1 LEGFFCSMDSLKNDT
16 FVTSKVSM
24 SPRILLSHKKIE
36 IILNRLSCQLIEK
49 FNDFDDVVLV
59 GLQPRGVYLLNRL
72 VEMLENSYGIKKV
85 INGKLDITFFRDDF
99 RRFDKTL
106 SPSSNEM
113 ELTIE
118 GKSVVIIDDVLYT
131 GRSIRAALT
140 ALDNYGRPNDIQ
152 LLVLIDR
159 RFSRDLPIQ
168 PDYIGAQVDALEGD
182 KVRVQWKDK
191 SKDDTVFIEKR

>member
-1 LEGFFCSMDSLKNDT
+1 MDSLKNDT
-16 FVTSKVSM
+16 FVLSKAIM
-24 SPRILLSHKKIE
+24 SPRILLSHKKIK
-36 IILNRLSCQLIEK
+36 IILNRLACQLIEK
-49 FNDFDDVVLV
+49 YNDFEEVVLV
-59 GLQPRGVYLLNRL
+59 GLQPRGIHLLNRL
-72 VEMLENSYGIKKV
+72 VELLEKDYGIEKV

-106 SPSSNEM
+106 SPSSSEM

-182 KVRVQWKDK
+182 KVRVQWKDI
-191 SKDDTVFIEKR
+191 SKEDTVFIEKR

>member
-1 LEGFFCSMDSLKNDT
+1 MAHR
-16 FVTSKVSM
+16 V
-24 SPRILLSHKKIE
+24 LLSQKKIE
-36 IILNRLSCQLIEK
+36 IILKRLASQLIEK
-49 FNDFDDVVLV
+49 FNDFNEVVLV
-59 GLQPRGVYLLNRL
+59 GLQPRGIFLLNRL
-72 VEMLENSYGIKKV
+72 VELLKNDYGLKNIT
-85 INGKLDITFFRDDF
+85 NGKLDITFFRDDF

-106 SPSSNEM
+106 SPSSSEM

-118 GKSVVIIDDVLYT
+118 GKSVVIIDDVLFT

-168 PDYIGAQVDALEGD
+168 PDYIGEQVDALEGD
-182 KVRVQWKDK
+182 KVRVQWKDI
-191 SKDDTVFIEKR
+191 SKEDTVFIEKR

>member
-1 LEGFFCSMDSLKNDT
+1 
-16 FVTSKVSM
+16 M
-24 SPRILLSHKKIE
+24 SSRILLSQKKIE
-36 IILNRLSCQLIEK
+36 IILNRLASQMIEK
-49 FNDFDDVVLV
+49 FNDFDEVVLV
-59 GLQPRGVYLLNRL
+59 GLQPRGIHLLNRL
-72 VEMLENSYGIKKV
+72 VSLLEKNYDLKKV

-106 SPSSNEM
+106 TPSSSEM

-140 ALDNYGRPNDIQ
+140 ALDHYGRPNDIQ

-168 PDYIGAQVDALEGD
+168 PDYKGIQVDVYEDQKVNVGWNNKKFGNYIYLEN
-182 KVRVQWKDK
+182 
-191 SKDDTVFIEKR
+191 IENG

>member
-1 LEGFFCSMDSLKNDT
+1 M
-16 FVTSKVSM
+16 
-24 SPRILLSHKKIE
+24 
-36 IILNRLSCQLIEK
+36 
-49 FNDFDDVVLV
+49 
-59 GLQPRGVYLLNRL
+59 
-72 VEMLENSYGIKKV
+72 VELLENDYALQKV
-85 INGKLDITFFRDDF
+85 IYGKLDITFFRDDF

-106 SPSSNEM
+106 SPSSSEM

-168 PDYIGAQVDALEGD
+168 PDYTGVQVDALQGD
-182 KVRVQWKDK
+182 KVKVQWKEQ
-191 SKDDTVFIEKR
+191 SKEDTVFIERR

>member
-1 LEGFFCSMDSLKNDT
+1 MEGFFCSMDSLKNDT
-16 FVTSKVSM
+16 FVSSKASM

-72 VEMLENSYGIKKV
+72 VGMLEKSYGIKKV

-140 ALDNYGRPNDIQ
+140 ALDNYGRPNYIQ

-182 KVRVQWKDK
+182 KVRVQWKDN
-191 SKDDTVFIEKR
+191 SKEDTVFIEKR

>member
-1 LEGFFCSMDSLKNDT
+1 
-16 FVTSKVSM
+16 M
-24 SPRILLSHKKIE
+24 SSRILLSQKKIE
-36 IILNRLSCQLIEK
+36 IILNRLASQMIEK
-49 FNDFDDVVLV
+49 FNNFDEVVLV
-59 GLQPRGVYLLNRL
+59 GLQPRGIHLLNRL
-72 VEMLENSYGIKKV
+72 VLLLEKNYGLKKV

-106 SPSSNEM
+106 TPSSSEM

-140 ALDNYGRPNDIQ
+140 ALDYYGRPNDIQ

-168 PDYIGAQVDALEGD
+168 PDYTGVQVDALEGD
-182 KVRVQWKDK
+182 KVRVQWKH
-191 SKDDTVFIEKR
+191 SSIEDTVFIEKR

>member
-1 LEGFFCSMDSLKNDT
+1 MDSLKNDT
-16 FVTSKVSM
+16 FVSSKASM

-49 FNDFDDVVLV
+49 FNDFDDLVLV

-72 VEMLENSYGIKKV
+72 VGMLEKSYGIKKV

-182 KVRVQWKDK
+182 KVRVQWKDN
-191 SKDDTVFIEKR
+191 SKEDTVFIEKR

>member
-1 LEGFFCSMDSLKNDT
+1 MQSSD
-16 FVTSKVSM
+16 SM
-24 SPRILLSHKKIE
+24 SARILLSQKKIE
-36 IILNRLSCQLIEK
+36 IILNRLASQLIEK
-49 FNDFDDVVLV
+49 FKDFDDVVLV
-59 GLQPRGVYLLNRL
+59 GLQPRGIYLLNRL
-72 VEMLENSYGIKKV
+72 VSLLENDYGLEKV

-99 RRFDKTL
+99 RRFNKTL
-106 SPSSNEM
+106 TPSSSEM

-140 ALDNYGRPNDIQ
+140 ALDHYGRPNDIQ

-168 PDYIGAQVDALEGD
+168 PDYTGVQVDALEGD
-182 KVRVQWKDK
+182 KVRVQWKDL
-191 SKDDTVFIEKR
+191 SDEDTVFIEKR